1 MTKFEVLGDN
11 ITTKAQAIAIEVK
24 DVASVA
30 QAKVTDLTA
39 KANVVT
45 HDVLLKLKDAFT
57 RKS

>member
-11 ITTKAQAIAIEVK
+11 ITTKVQAVAIDVK
-24 DVASVA
+24 DAASVA

-45 HDVLLKLKDAFT
+45 KDALLKLKDAFT